1 MSVIFCDSNCELWFD
16 KAEELGLKVISMPYT
31 LKGEEYYYDLG
42 KNTNFK
48 AFYQAVREKNMPK
61 TSALNEANYIE
72 YFEPYFQKGE
82 DILYISF
89 SSQLSATFSFMQS
102 AVQTLK
108 EKYPKATFT
117 WFDTKSIS
125 MGAGL
130 QVYEGAKYLR
140 EGHTIPET
148 VAFLE
153 SFRDKVSTI
162 FMASDL
168 NHLKRGGR
176 LTSAAAFV
184 GTLLSIKP
192 IIMVNAEGKLVVKS
206 KELGAKK
213 AFATMVQEV
222 IHKADISY
230 PVVILN
236 ADDEEHAS
244 QVNQMITEKL
254 PEIKI
259 WQQPVGPV
267 IGTHCGPGTIGIVY
281 VKKEN

>member
-102 AVQTLK
+102 AIQTLK
-108 EKYPKATFT
+108 EKYPQATFT

-153 SFRDKVSTI
+153 SFRDKISTI

-184 GTLLSIKP
+184 GTLLNIKP

-236 ADDEEHAS
+236 ADDEEHAG

>member
-244 QVNQMITEKL
+244 QVSHMITEKL
-254 PEIKI
+254 PEADI

-267 IGTHCGPGTIGIVY
+267 IGTHCGPDTIGMVY

>member
-16 KAEELGLKVISMPYT
+16 KAEELGLQVISMPYT

-61 TSALNEANYIE
+61 TSALNEANYVE

-89 SSQLSATFSFMQS
+89 SSQLSATFVFMQV
-102 AVQTLK
+102 AVASLK

-148 VAFLE
+148 VAYLE
-153 SFRDKVSTI
+153 TFRDKVSTI

-184 GTLLSIKP
+184 GTILGVKP
-192 IIMVNAEGKLVVKS
+192 IIMVNNEGRLVVKG

-213 AFATMVQEV
+213 AFASMVQEV
-222 IHKADISY
+222 AKNANTFY
-230 PVVILN
+230 PIVVLH
-236 ADDEEHAS
+236 ADDEVHAS
-244 QVNQMITEKL
+244 QISQMVTEKL
-254 PEIKI
+254 PEAEI

-267 IGTHCGPGTIGIVY
+267 IGTHCGPDTIGLVY
-281 VKKEN
+281 VAKK